1 MTAVQSTPTG
11 RPPERPATR
20 RSRALWWAIAILALL
35 AVGLGVGLVAT
46 RGNDATGPATSGP
59 RSTQGT
65 TPSTSPSTTP
75 VVDRSTAVWPVEG
88 SGEAFTDPVAAA
100 RSFATD
106 FLHFQSPLVGDFQQG
121 DSRSGEVEVRA
132 KASGAVTTVL
142 VRQLSGEDTWSVLGA
157 ATELIAIT
165 EPDTGAAI
173 SSPLVVRG
181 SALAF
186 EGTVQVEVRQD
197 GRPDAIG
204 DGFVTGG
211 GDIMRPFEGR
221 ITFPTPTSELGALVL
236 YTVSME
242 DGQVWS
248 ATVIRV
254 AFETTAANTVA
265 CGKYQAVREH
275 PGAGDME
282 VKLFFH
288 CDAAGEDV
296 LVPVYRHVANSSGVL
311 KASLTALLEG
321 PNAAERTAKIGSWFS
336 ADTAGMLTSVKIAAG
351 HAVVDFKDLRPVI
364 PSASASLGSARLLA
378 ELDATVFQFPSIASA
393 EYRIDGSCEAF
404 TEWIQIGGCEPRT
417 RPSSG

>member
-11 RPPERPATR
+11 LPPERPVSR

-35 AVGLGVGLVAT
+35 VMGLGAGLVAT
-46 RGNDATGPATSGP
+46 RGNDAAGPGTSSP

-65 TPSTSPSTTP
+65 TPSTSSSTTP
-75 VVDRSTAVWPVEG
+75 VVDRATAVWPVEG

-157 ATELIAIT
+157 ATELIEIT

-173 SSPLVVRG
+173 SSPLGVRG
-181 SALAF
+181 AALAF
-186 EGTVQVEVRQD
+186 EGTVQVEVRED

-204 DGFVTGG
+204 SGYVTGG

-221 ITFPTPTSELGALVL
+221 ITFPTPASERGALVL

-254 AFETTAANTVA
+254 AFQTTGATVA
-265 CGKYQAVREH
+265 CGKFQAVREH

-282 VKLFFH
+282 VTLFFH

-296 LVPVYRHVANSSGVL
+296 LVPVYRHVASSAGVL

-351 HAVVDFKDLRPVI
+351 HAVVDFKDLRSVI
-364 PSASASLGSARLLA
+364 PNASASLGSARLMA
-378 ELDATVFQFPSIASA
+378 ELDATVFQFSTIASV

-404 TEWIQIGGCEPRT
+404 TEWLQIGGCEPRT
-417 RPSSG
+417 RPSS